1 MRRRLTSL
9 FCERLRFCH
18 SETVTDVTVVGIRN
32 PLRQRKE
39 RIAAPVCGLA
49 RNDRLFRQPEYAT
62 GIFLNVSPL
71 SVNASRCH
79 LSQRE
84 RQGQAAPQPF
94 NVPAAYIVRTGT
106 QGQIFHTSYR

>member
-1 MRRRLTSL
+1 MSL
-9 FCERLRFCH
+9 SWE
-18 SETVTDVTVVGIRN
+18 SVTPCVKGRN
-32 PLRQRKE
+32 GLPRQS
-39 RIAAPVCGLA
+39 ADWLA
-49 RNDRLFRQPEYAT
+49 MT
-62 GIFLNVSPL
+62 GFFDSLNMPPAYFLNVSTL

-94 NVPAAYIVRTGT
+94 NVPAAYIVRIGT

>member
-1 MRRRLTSL
+1 MDNPSVKNQRFLPPPLTQGRLW
-9 FCERLRFCH
+9 
-18 SETVTDVTVVGIRN
+18 
-32 PLRQRKE
+32 K
-39 RIAAPVCGLA
+39 RIASQSADWLA
-49 RNDRLFRQPEYAT
+49 MT
-62 GIFLNVSPL
+62 GFFDSLNMPPAYFLNVSTL

-94 NVPAAYIVRTGT
+94 NVPAAYIVRIGT

>member
-1 MRRRLTSL
+1 MGT
-9 FCERLRFCH
+9 
-18 SETVTDVTVVGIRN
+18 RN
-32 PLRQRKE
+32 LLAENPRKKCRNYAFWK
-39 RIAAPVCGLA
+39 RIASQSADWLA
-49 RNDRLFRQPEYAT
+49 MT
-62 GIFLNVSPL
+62 GFFDSLNMPPAYFLNVSTL